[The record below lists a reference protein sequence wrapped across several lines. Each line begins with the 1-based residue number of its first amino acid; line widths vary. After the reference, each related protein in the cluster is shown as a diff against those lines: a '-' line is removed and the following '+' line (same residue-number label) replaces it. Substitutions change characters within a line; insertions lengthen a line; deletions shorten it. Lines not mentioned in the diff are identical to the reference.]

1 MTKPSEHG
9 HDWLMIDA
17 VVGSAFDEDER
28 EHDVDAAATDVA
40 SRDADPATVA
50 QLRSALSMAFDRIW
64 RDRLAMA
71 ADARHATRAVPL
83 AAARPRVELLARLAA
98 LATRYPRLVA
108 QHRSLA
114 GDSDE
119 TLRAMIEDI
128 EAVTGD
134 REE

>member
-1 MTKPSEHG
+1 MTKASGHG
-9 HDWLMIDA
+9 RDWLMIDA
-17 VVGSAFDEDER
+17 LVGGAFDEDER
-28 EHDVDAAATDVA
+28 EHDAEAMDVA
-40 SRDADPATVA
+40 SSDADPASVE

-71 ADARHATRAVPL
+71 SDAKHAPRAVPL
-83 AAARPRVELLARLAA
+83 AAARPRAELLARVAA
-98 LATRYPRLVA
+98 LATRYPTLVA